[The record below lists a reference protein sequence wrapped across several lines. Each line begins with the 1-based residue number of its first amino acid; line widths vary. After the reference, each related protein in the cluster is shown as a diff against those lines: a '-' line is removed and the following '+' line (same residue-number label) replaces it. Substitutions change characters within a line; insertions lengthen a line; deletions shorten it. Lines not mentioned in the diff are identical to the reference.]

1 MKKAVI
7 IAAGSADFI
16 DTDGAGIIIAAD
28 GGYDNALRLGVMPD
42 LFVGDMDSVTEKVDI
57 EKVML
62 NKEKDF
68 TDTEVAIEE
77 AVLRGYD
84 RIDIYGA
91 TGTRLDHTL
100 ANIFMMKKYLSRNVD
115 VRIIDL
121 HNKMRA
127 IRGDNTFSRLKGKT
141 VSFIPAD
148 TVVSGVTLSGFKY
161 PLSDRDVEIGVTL
174 TVSNVAVSDEVH
186 VNIKNGTLIMIIAKD

>member
-7 IAAGSADFI
+7 IAAGSAEFI

-57 EKVML
+57 EKVIL

-127 IRGDNTFSRLKGKT
+127 IRGDNTFSGLKGKT

>member
-28 GGYDNALRLGVMPD
+28 GGYDNALRLGIMPD

-68 TDTEVAIEE
+68 TDTEIAIEE
-77 AVLRGYD
+77 AVLPRCMY
-84 RIDIYGA
+84 A
-91 TGTRLDHTL
+91 
-100 ANIFMMKKYLSRNVD
+100 
-115 VRIIDL
+115 
-121 HNKMRA
+121 
-127 IRGDNTFSRLKGKT
+127 
-141 VSFIPAD
+141 
-148 TVVSGVTLSGFKY
+148 VSGIALSSLGF
-161 PLSDRDVEIGVTL
+161 L
-174 TVSNVAVSDEVH
+174 TENRFCR
-186 VNIKNGTLIMIIAKD
+186 

>member
-42 LFVGDMDSVTEKVDI
+42 LFVGDMDSVKENVDTEKVT
-57 EKVML
+57 L
-62 NKEKDF
+62 NREKDF
-68 TDTEVAIEE
+68 TDTEIAIEE
-77 AVLRGYD
+77 AILRGYD
-84 RIDIYGA
+84 RIDIFGA

-115 VRIIDL
+115 VRIIDS

-127 IRGDNTFSRLKGKT
+127 ITGDNAFSGLKGKT

-148 TVVSGVTLSGFKY
+148 TAVSGVTLSGFKY
-161 PLSDRDVEIGVTL
+161 PLSDGDVEIGTTL

>member
-28 GGYDNALRLGVMPD
+28 GGYDNALRLGIMPD

-68 TDTEVAIEE
+68 TDTEIAIEE
-77 AVLRGYD
+77 AVLRGYN

-100 ANIFMMKKYLSRNVD
+100 ANIFIMKKYLSRNVD
-115 VRIIDL
+115 VRIIDS

-127 IRGDNTFSRLKGKT
+127 IRGDNAFSGLKGKT

-161 PLSDRDVEIGVTL
+161 PLSDRDVEIGTTL
-174 TVSNVAVSDEVH
+174 TVSNIAVSDEVH
-186 VNIKNGTLIMIIAKD
+186 VSIKSGTLIMIIAKD